1 MVIRKQ
7 HRLLI
12 PKFLLS
18 IFIGLILIGKTTLA
32 IAEEIKVGMLDDDD
46 IYSSL
51 QTKVYLSDF
60 ESVLNLT
67 NFTAG

>member
-1 MVIRKQ
+1 
-7 HRLLI
+7 
-12 PKFLLS
+12 
-18 IFIGLILIGKTTLA
+18 
-32 IAEEIKVGMLDDDD
+32 MLDDDD